1 MSEVYEHNPS
11 DHEDPLTG
19 PTWIV
24 AFLGAVLL
32 TVITLGLTALFYNA
46 QSQEEERKVILHDP
60 MELGNLHARQREQI
74 TGTPRWVEQ
83 QIEVEG
89 SAPQLTRSLVI
100 PIDRAMELVATEQSQ
115 AMATQPRTR

>member
-1 MSEVYEHNPS
+1 MSEVFEHNPS

-32 TVITLGLTALFYNA
+32 IVITLGLTALFYNA
-46 QSQEEERKVILHDP
+46 QAQEEHQKLIMRDP
-60 MELGNLHARQREQI
+60 MELGNLQARQREQL

-83 QIEVEG
+83 QIDVEG
-89 SAPQLTRSLVI
+89 STPQLTRSLVI
-100 PIDRAMELVATEQSQ
+100 PIERAMELVAAEQRQ
-115 AMATQPRTR
+115 PTATQPRTR

>member
-24 AFLGAVLL
+24 AFLGTVLL

-46 QSQEEERKVILHDP
+46 QAQEEEQKLILRDP
-60 MELGNLHARQREQI
+60 MELGNLQAHQREQI

-83 QIEVEG
+83 QVVVEG

-100 PIDRAMELVATEQSQ
+100 PIEQAMELVAAEQSR
-115 AMATQPRTR
+115 ASATQPRTR